1 MANIRISGNT
11 EKLERLIKSIESLH
25 HVASKAAEKTAPVVE
40 QLIEKEFLSTKS
52 PYGDR
57 WAALKRP
64 TGLPPIRGLKDYF
77 HVVSHNNVVHVG
89 NEKFYAKF
97 HQTGTRFMPARK
109 FLPDG
114 QLSTAWRKKIVP
126 EINKLV
132 LNILKGGSYA
142 V

>member
-40 QLIEKEFLSTKS
+40 KLIEREFLSTKS

-109 FLPDG
+109 FLPEG
-114 QLSTAWRKKIVP
+114 QLSPTWRDKIYKALTKAVRSG
-126 EINKLV
+126 
-132 LNILKGGSYA
+132 LKREGGI
-142 V
+142 